1 MILSNLLS
9 NQFISAPIRLDGIG
23 SSPTEGNILI
33 FNKITN
39 QWGGLCENNFDI
51 ADAHVICTMLGYP
64 TATLAL
70 ANGAAAELYGTA
82 SSGANFTLD
91 NLGCIGT
98 ETSVFECPQSNEE
111 TNTCGPSQIAGVH
124 CATSKIWSISDVGCN

>member
-1 MILSNLLS
+1 MILSNLVS

-39 QWGGLCENNFDI
+39 RWGGLCENNYDI
-51 ADAHVICTMLGYP
+51 VDAHVVCTMLGYP

-70 ANGAAAELYGTA
+70 ANGAAAKLYGTPLT
-82 SSGANFTLD
+82 GAIYTLD

-98 ETSVFECPQSNEE
+98 ETSVFESPQSDEE
-111 TNTCGPSQIAGVH
+111 TNVCGASQIAGVH
-124 CATSKIWSISDVGCN
+124 CATSKI